1 MEHDPRPKQ
10 VPLNAEE
17 LHAIRKNPR
26 LLNESTYKPQITK
39 LTRSP
44 PVAAQVLLNG
54 TPNPRL
60 GKIPKTKFSST
71 STMFLN
77 QENNVLTPGV
87 ADVLRCIATALH
99 FNMVQQRQ
107 GEGEKL
113 PTDIW
118 SETAHPLGDGRT
130 NLVEIPSTDEILFFL
145 ETVWDGQALSA
156 ESAVM
161 CLAYIDRFVAL
172 TGIVLIPANWRRIT
186 LAAAILASKVWED
199 LAVWN
204 ADFLALFPCLKVTD
218 LNRLERE
225 MLMALEFVV
234 GLKASMYVERKEI
247 TKETSKEKRK
257 TEMGF
262 VTSSPHRYAKYYF
275 DLRTLSEKS
284 DINFP
289 LDPLTIEQGKKLE
302 HKSQGLEDEE
312 RQERFK
318 AVARSKSLDPVV
330 LASYMQHKEKG

>member
-234 GLKASMYVERKEI
+234 GLKASI
-247 TKETSKEKRK
+247 
-257 TEMGF
+257 
-262 VTSSPHRYAKYYF
+262 YAKYYF

>member
-1 MEHDPRPKQ
+1 
-10 VPLNAEE
+10 
-17 LHAIRKNPR
+17 
-26 LLNESTYKPQITK
+26 
-39 LTRSP
+39 
-44 PVAAQVLLNG
+44 
-54 TPNPRL
+54 
-60 GKIPKTKFSST
+60 
-71 STMFLN
+71 
-77 QENNVLTPGV
+77 
-87 ADVLRCIATALH
+87 
-99 FNMVQQRQ
+99 MVQQRQ

-234 GLKASMYVERKEI
+234 GLKASI
-247 TKETSKEKRK
+247 
-257 TEMGF
+257 
-262 VTSSPHRYAKYYF
+262 YAKYYF